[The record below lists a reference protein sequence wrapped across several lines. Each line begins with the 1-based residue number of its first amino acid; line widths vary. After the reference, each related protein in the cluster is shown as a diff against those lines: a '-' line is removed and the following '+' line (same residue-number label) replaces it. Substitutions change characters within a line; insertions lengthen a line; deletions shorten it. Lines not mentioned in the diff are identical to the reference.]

1 MIVLASSSPRRREL
15 LKTAGIDF
23 VIDVEGVEEIPV
35 GNTVAEKVM
44 SLAEQKCLPVYNRR
58 VDDCVIGA
66 DTVVAFDDK
75 ILGKPKDKE
84 DAKNML
90 RMLSGREHCVYTG
103 VCIAYKGKTHIFAEK
118 TAVRFFNLTEK
129 EIEDYVNTN
138 EPMDKAGSYGIQGLG
153 CTLVESIEGDYFNV
167 VGLPV
172 AKTVRKLREIL

>member
-1 MIVLASSSPRRREL
+1 MIVLASSSPRRKEL
-15 LKTAGIDF
+15 LETAGIDF
-23 VIDVEGVEEIPV
+23 VIDVAGVEEIPV

-44 SLAEQKCLPVYNRR
+44 SLAQQKCMPVYEKRQE
-58 VDDCVIGA
+58 DCVIGA

-75 ILGKPKDKE
+75 ILGKPKNAE

-90 RMLSGREHCVYTG
+90 RMLSGREHYVYTG
-103 VCIAYKGKTHIFAEK
+103 VCIAYKGEKYIFAEK
-118 TAVRFFNLTEK
+118 TAVKFFDLTER
-129 EIEDYVNTN
+129 EIEDYVNTK

-153 CTLVESIEGDYFNV
+153 CTLVERIEGDYFNV